1 MLQPALIIGTSI
13 SGWRVNWSG
22 YARLSLSVKLSEI
35 LAETIKELGL
45 SSLKPKQEE
54 AIRAFVSGKDVFV
67 SLPTGYGKSL
77 IYGILPLI
85 YNKLRG

>member
-1 MLQPALIIGTSI
+1 M
-13 SGWRVNWSG
+13 
-22 YARLSLSVKLSEI
+22 KFSEA

-45 SSLKPKQEE
+45 SSLKPKQVE
-54 AIRAFVSGKDVFV
+54 AIQAFVNGNDVFV